1 LKAFFQRQLLKALED
16 EAIQTGAWLCDF
28 FGYKEFKG
36 EEVDEPRSCNTPGVK
51 HALAFAN
58 H

>member
-1 LKAFFQRQLLKALED
+1 MKD
-16 EAIQTGAWLCDF
+16 AIQTGAWLCNF

-36 EEVDEPRSCNTPGVK
+36 EEVDEPRSCNTPGAK
-51 HALAFAN
+51 HALVFAN